1 MMRRGSFLSLFCVA
15 IVLLA
20 SNAGLAAERKRKSP
34 ELSGTL
40 LIQWSNE
47 TRFIYTPDERDPL
60 LFQTRDGREVRPG
73 RIYTDGGSIPRI
85 FWSAKGLSPWG
96 YGPAYLLHDWLFH
109 QHRCNHDS
117 SPNKYTISEAN
128 EVLDDAI
135 GLLMASKKVMENQTA
150 RRLIKWAVD
159 KYGKTAWNESC
170 DPEPTVTPDGLRASR
185 TNAPLIT
192 VGTVTVNR

>member
-20 SNAGLAAERKRKSP
+20 SNAGLAAERKRKTA

-60 LFQTRDGREVRPG
+60 LFQRRDGREIRPG

-85 FWSAKGLSPWG
+85 SWGAKGFSPRG
-96 YGPAYLLHDWLFH
+96 YGPANLLHCGLF
-109 QHRCNHDS
+109 
-117 SPNKYTISEAN
+117 
-128 EVLDDAI
+128 
-135 GLLMASKKVMENQTA
+135 
-150 RRLIKWAVD
+150 
-159 KYGKTAWNESC
+159 NES
-170 DPEPTVTPDGLRASR
+170 ASNNVPSR
-185 TNAPLIT
+185 
-192 VGTVTVNR
+192 